1 MIRYILQRIVMLIPI
16 MLAVTFVV
24 FFIID
29 LAPGDAV
36 DVLATNEMTV
46 EQKEAMRESMGLND
60 PLMVRYFRY
69 VGNFLKGDMGVSYFS
84 GKGVFE
90 ICMARLPNT
99 IILALAGI
107 FIAIVVAIP
116 LGLLAAVKQNTWID
130 TLSMAVGLFGVS
142 MPNFWLGL
150 LLILAFALRLGWFPS
165 FGNTDGLLSLV
176 LPAIC
181 VSAGQ
186 AALIMR
192 ITRSSML
199 EVIRQ
204 DYLRT
209 ARAKGVRENMVIRK
223 HALKNALI
231 PIITV
236 IGTQLGVTLGGA
248 VMAESVFA
256 WPGLGRMVV
265 DAIGQRDIPVVTGGI
280 ILATMLSSILMLII
294 DIAYAFIDPRIKARY
309 AG

>member
-1 MIRYILQRIVMLIPI
+1 MFKYILKRCAMLIPI
-16 MLAVTFVV
+16 MMAVTFVV

-36 DVLATNEMTV
+36 DVIATMETSV
-46 EQKEAMRESMGLND
+46 EEKEVMREEMGLND
-60 PLMVRYFRY
+60 PLVIRYIHY
-69 VGNFLKGDMGVSYFS
+69 MGNLLQGDMGTSYFS
-84 GKGVFE
+84 HKPVFD
-90 ICMARLPNT
+90 ICMDRLPNT
-99 IILALAGI
+99 LILALAGI

-116 LGLLAAVKQNTWID
+116 LGLLAAIKQNSWID
-130 TLSMAVGLFGVS
+130 TFSMAIGLFGVS

-150 LLILAFALRLGWFPS
+150 LLILAFSLNLGWFPS
-165 FGNTDGLLSLV
+165 FGNTEGIRSLI
-176 LPAIC
+176 LPAFCI
-181 VSAGQ
+181 SAAQ

-209 ARAKGVRENMVIRK
+209 ARAKGVREMIVIRK
-223 HALKNALI
+223 HALKNAFI

-248 VMAESVFA
+248 VMVETVFA
-256 WPGLGRMVV
+256 WPGMGRMIV

-280 ILATMLSSILMLII
+280 ILATMLTAVLMLIV
-294 DIAYAFIDPRIKARY
+294 DIAYVFIDPRIKARY
-309 AG
+309 TR